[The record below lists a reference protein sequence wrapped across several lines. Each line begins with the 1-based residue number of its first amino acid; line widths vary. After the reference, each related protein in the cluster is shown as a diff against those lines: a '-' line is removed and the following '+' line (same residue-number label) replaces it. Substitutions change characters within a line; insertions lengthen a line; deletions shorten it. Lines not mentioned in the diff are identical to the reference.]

1 MGYFESR
8 DWRFLSFNVENLF
21 LYFDHCFVQDPKSL
35 TKDQW
40 RRMSSA
46 LVENK
51 PLEQVL
57 ELASAIENTNP
68 DFVLLSEVGGS
79 ESLANFSH
87 YFLEDRYVPHLLEGN
102 SDRGIDIGFL
112 VKRGLP
118 FKYDMV
124 SHRNRPLD
132 FQYPHEKQS
141 SETGYRAARSH
152 RFSRDVVE
160 LRVFEDE
167 QPVLVLINVHLK
179 SPLDKDRIDPGGR
192 DRRKA
197 ECEML
202 VQIYKEARQE
212 TAEQIGA
219 QVGAAKLATGS
230 ATVPSAVPFVVG
242 GGFNGV
248 AFGPQRDSEFA
259 SLASTD
265 LRCALDIAGVP
276 EQDRFTWC
284 YFYGNRPG
292 VFRQIDYL
300 LVSPELVARVDS
312 HTTWVYRYRDERGA
326 NRLAPRN
333 ANEKRLLPSDHF
345 PVVLTLT
352 QVPHTSKPSLE

>member
-21 LYFDHCFVQDPKSL
+21 LYLDHGLTQDPKTL
-35 TKDQW
+35 TKEQW

-51 PLEQVL
+51 PLQQVL
-57 ELASAIENTNP
+57 EIARAIEDTNP
-68 DFVLLSEVGGS
+68 DFVMLCEVGGR

-102 SDRGIDIGFL
+102 SDRGIDLGFL

-124 SHRNRPLD
+124 SHRNRPLE

-141 SETGYRAARSH
+141 HETGYRASRNH

-160 LRVFEDE
+160 LRVFENE
-167 QPVLVLINVHLK
+167 LPVLVLINVHLK

-192 DRRKA
+192 DRRRA
-197 ECEML
+197 ECDML
-202 VQIYKEARQE
+202 AQIYKEARQE
-212 TAEQIGA
+212 TADVAGR
-219 QVGAAKLATGS
+219 V
-230 ATVPSAVPFVVG
+230 VPFIVG
-242 GGFNGV
+242 GDFNGV
-248 AFGPQRDSEFA
+248 AHGPAVDPEFE
-259 SLASTD
+259 SLATTD
-265 LRCALDIAGVP
+265 LRCALDVAAVP
-276 EQDRFTWC
+276 EDDRFTWC

-292 VFRQIDYL
+292 MFRQIDYVF
-300 LVSPELVARVDS
+300 VSPELVPRVDS
-312 HTTWVYRYRDERGA
+312 HMTWVYRYKDELGI

-333 ANEKRLLPSDHF
+333 ANEKRVLPSDHF
-345 PVVLTLT
+345 PVVVTLT
-352 QVPHTSKPSLE
+352 QVPQVSKPSLE